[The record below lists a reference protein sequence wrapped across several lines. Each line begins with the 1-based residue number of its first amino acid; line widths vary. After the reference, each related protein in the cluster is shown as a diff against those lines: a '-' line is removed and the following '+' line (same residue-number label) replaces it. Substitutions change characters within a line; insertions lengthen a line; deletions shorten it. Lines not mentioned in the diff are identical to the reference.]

1 MDPLGAKLGGHEQNG
16 AVSSRTAW
24 IPDQEPW
31 QPVLLSLQDVFLVHQ
46 DPLCPCV
53 LSASKQSQLGHFH
66 RGQVLTPLELR
77 VLLCFLGKIQYP
89 PLGCHDKEIMPAA
102 PPGTEPVVITWEQH
116 PNCCQQ

>member
-53 LSASKQSQLGHFH
+53 LPASKQSQLGHFH

-89 PLGCHDKEIMPAA
+89 PLGLSRQGNNACCPAGHRA
-102 PPGTEPVVITWEQH
+102 SGH
-116 PNCCQQ
+116 YLGAAS